1 MSNGKDRVEI
11 MNHQERLA
19 MFQRLETG
27 AVTDAMVQLGVGSWM
42 EGVYPT
48 SPKMKVFGR
57 AVTAQ
62 FSIVVPS
69 QEPID
74 QFQLVSMCRPGDVLV
89 WNVPHRGNI
98 CGENIMHFLGNRQV
112 NGLIID
118 GYTRD
123 KATIEEM
130 GIPQFTK
137 GISIAPVPRNCRATA
152 KDVNVPVSCGGA
164 VVNPGD
170 YLFGDIDGVMVIPEA
185 SVDDVLLQAELNMEY
200 EQRMEQA
207 LNQNADY
214 EGLQK
219 VFATKVLLKR

>member
-62 FSIVVPS
+62 FSIVVPP

-74 QFQLVSMCRPGDVLV
+74 
-89 WNVPHRGNI
+89 
-98 CGENIMHFLGNRQV
+98 
-112 NGLIID
+112 
-118 GYTRD
+118 
-123 KATIEEM
+123 
-130 GIPQFTK
+130 
-137 GISIAPVPRNCRATA
+137 
-152 KDVNVPVSCGGA
+152 PVSYTHLTLPTIA
-164 VVNPGD
+164 
-170 YLFGDIDGVMVIPEA
+170 
-185 SVDDVLLQAELNMEY
+185 
-200 EQRMEQA
+200 
-207 LNQNADY
+207 
-214 EGLQK
+214 
-219 VFATKVLLKR
+219 

>member
-62 FSIVVPS
+62 FSIVVPP

-74 QFQLVSMCRPGDVLV
+74 QFQLVSMCRPGVCWFGMFPTEGTSAEKIL
-89 WNVPHRGNI
+89 
-98 CGENIMHFLGNRQV
+98 CTFS
-112 NGLIID
+112 
-118 GYTRD
+118 
-123 KATIEEM
+123 AT
-130 GIPQFTK
+130 
-137 GISIAPVPRNCRATA
+137 VR
-152 KDVNVPVSCGGA
+152 
-164 VVNPGD
+164 
-170 YLFGDIDGVMVIPEA
+170 
-185 SVDDVLLQAELNMEY
+185 
-200 EQRMEQA
+200 
-207 LNQNADY
+207 
-214 EGLQK
+214 
-219 VFATKVLLKR
+219 

>member
-1 MSNGKDRVEI
+1 
-11 MNHQERLA
+11 
-19 MFQRLETG
+19 
-27 AVTDAMVQLGVGSWM
+27 
-42 EGVYPT
+42 
-48 SPKMKVFGR
+48 
-57 AVTAQ
+57 
-62 FSIVVPS
+62 
-69 QEPID
+69 
-74 QFQLVSMCRPGDVLV
+74 
-89 WNVPHRGNI
+89 
-98 CGENIMHFLGNRQV
+98 MHFLGNRQV

-185 SVDDVLLQAELNMEY
+185 LLTMCFS
-200 EQRMEQA
+200 RRSSIWSMSS
-207 LNQNADY
+207 
-214 EGLQK
+214 GWS
-219 VFATKVLLKR
+219 RR